1 MYQVTKNYL
10 SKNGNLSNNQ
20 KEIGDFGHHP
30 KSVAWI
36 APIQSKN
43 IDGFIYIWFFDFFPF
58 RIFIAF
64 GWYFYGIYG
73 ICLYDLYSVQQFRL
87 LCVFFRQF
95 LKCENH
101 LKSSSVWKK
110 LLKWVS
116 ERQIKVWPNSN
127 TNYIWN
133 KTIFRIGISNL
144 ESHLWWNQSIC
155 WKGKWNCILFPCKSL
170 AFSFCVA

>member
-1 MYQVTKNYL
+1 MNRTHSIEKYRWVHLYL
-10 SKNGNLSNNQ
+10 VFRFFLISHFYCIWLILLWNIRNL
-20 KEIGDFGHHP
+20 
-30 KSVAWI
+30 
-36 APIQSKN
+36 
-43 IDGFIYIWFFDFFPF
+43 FIWP
-58 RIFIAF
+58 
-64 GWYFYGIYG
+64 
-73 ICLYDLYSVQQFRL
+73 VQQFRL
-87 LCVFFRQF
+87 LCVFYRQF

-116 ERQIKVWPNSN
+116 ERQVKVWPNSN

-155 WKGKWNCILFPCKSL
+155 WKRKWNCILFPCKSL
-170 AFSFCVA
+170 AFLFCVA